1 MSCYSPRSAKHPQL
15 ATKMMRA
22 DAGLHPDEGA
32 HAFPQIP
39 KTFFASARLVHL
51 ISCPECSAR
60 VLPAHKCGVDCDDML
75 VNMILV
81 HVMEW
86 PLERPCEATVIASA
100 RIGPLRP

>member
-22 DAGLHPDEGA
+22 DAGLHRDEGA

-60 VLPAHKCGVDCDDML
+60 VLPAHKCRAGGSRAR
-75 VNMILV
+75 
-81 HVMEW
+81 
-86 PLERPCEATVIASA
+86 ERQQ
-100 RIGPLRP
+100 LRSKN

>member
-1 MSCYSPRSAKHPQL
+1 MSCYSSRSAKHPQL

-51 ISCPECSAR
+51 ISCPNVRSGSFLRTNAALTAMTCSS
-60 VLPAHKCGVDCDDML
+60 
-75 VNMILV
+75 
-81 HVMEW
+81 
-86 PLERPCEATVIASA
+86 T
-100 RIGPLRP
+100 